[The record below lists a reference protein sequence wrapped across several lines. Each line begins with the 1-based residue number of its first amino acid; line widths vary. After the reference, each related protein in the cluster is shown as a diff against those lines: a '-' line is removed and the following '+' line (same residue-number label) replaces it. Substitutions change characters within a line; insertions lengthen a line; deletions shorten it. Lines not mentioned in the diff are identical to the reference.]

1 MIVSPA
7 RQVDFKEG
15 MFPVAESISARTLS
29 LPLSA
34 ALGDED
40 VERVIE
46 ALQECLR

>member
-15 MFPVAESISARTLS
+15 MFPVAESISARS
-29 LPLSA
+29 LPLPA